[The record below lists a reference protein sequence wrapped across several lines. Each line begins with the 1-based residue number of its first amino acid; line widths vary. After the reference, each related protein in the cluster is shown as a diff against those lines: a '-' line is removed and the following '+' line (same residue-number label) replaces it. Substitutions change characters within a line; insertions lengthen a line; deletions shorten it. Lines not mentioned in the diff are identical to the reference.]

1 MINLSKENEM
11 MTEMVAD
18 LWLKLEEKDVAT
30 LKLQDEN
37 KKYQEMIQN
46 AKIKI
51 SKYETRL

>member
-1 MINLSKENEM
+1 
-11 MTEMVAD
+11 MVAD